1 MKNCLR
7 RMGSMQTFTIRSSRM
22 SLRNSLCGRYKFIV
36 TTPESAKRFRC
47 CFFSRENL
55 VTFSRQAKKL
65 SEQNDLMFVPDH
77 ACYPRLLE
85 RKEKI
90 WYAVEK

>member
-1 MKNCLR
+1 MWW
-7 RMGSMQTFTIRSSRM
+7 
-22 SLRNSLCGRYKFIV
+22 RNSLCGRYKFIV
-36 TTPESAKRFRC
+36 TTPELAKRFRC
-47 CFFSRENL
+47 CFFLEGKSRYIFPVRQKKNL
-55 VTFSRQAKKL
+55 L

>member
-1 MKNCLR
+1 MSRQN
-7 RMGSMQTFTIRSSRM
+7 GS
-22 SLRNSLCGRYKFIV
+22 GV
-36 TTPESAKRFRC
+36 V
-47 CFFSRENL
+47 FFSRENL

-85 RKEKI
+85 VKEKI

>member
-1 MKNCLR
+1 MVQVL
-7 RMGSMQTFTIRSSRM
+7 F
-22 SLRNSLCGRYKFIV
+22 
-36 TTPESAKRFRC
+36 
-47 CFFSRENL
+47 FFSRENL